1 MTFAVRVWYSIGV
14 GQPTVHK
21 YVAYATKIKEA
32 IMKKISHAITLHG
45 TWYKA
50 YIPLA
55 YFNGCNKLVKE
66 KIKNTLRNKTIQDYV
81 RSLYK
86 IARLNRG
93 YANIYSLTY
102 QIACKVCRNNKI
114 KELLPGLYA
123 DYQQISKAITAPAQ
137 IEQAIKQTVKDLNFN
152 YLKQYHDKKTHTIK
166 LWTTQ
171 TVKSHIGYLLTYNPN
186 KSLSFFADLLHTGLD
201 EPLTLDGLT
210 VWNVASSCTSL
221 LDLKNKLSQIYT
233 LKTTKHKYSKD
244 KHTLVDGSIYQMTV
258 NGLRRVFI
266 IGNGD
271 TVTEANDTYICERQQ
286 TGLQYLY
293 NLTSNYIYS
302 QRSADTIS
310 LQAPTSQDLTLAD
323 TLQDKSDA
331 RALQEFKAYKS
342 IIDDF
347 YNTYINTQFIKPKT
361 FAAYCQ
367 YLILKCTGLADYS
380 ILARLGFSA
389 TTLSKYKNQYST
401 MFYDFVKNK

>member
-1 MTFAVRVWYSIGV
+1 
-14 GQPTVHK
+14 
-21 YVAYATKIKEA
+21 
-32 IMKKISHAITLHG
+32 MKKISHAITLYG

-50 YIPLA
+50 YIPLSC
-55 YFNGCNKLVKE
+55 FNGCNKLVKE
-66 KIKNTLRNKTIQDYV
+66 EIKNTLRNKTIQDYV

-86 IARLNRG
+86 IAQLNRG

-137 IEQAIKQTVKDLNFN
+137 IQQAIKQTIKDLNFD
-152 YLKQYHDKKTHTIK
+152 YLKQYHNKKTHSVK
-166 LWTTQ
+166 PWNTQ
-171 TVKSHIGYLLTYNPN
+171 TVKAYIGYLLTYNPN

-201 EPLTLDGLT
+201 EPLTVDGLT

-271 TVTEANDTYICERQQ
+271 TVTETNDKYICERRQ
-286 TGLQYLY
+286 TGLQYMY

-310 LQAPTSQDLTLAD
+310 LQAPTAQDLTLAD

-367 YLILKCTGLADYS
+367 YLMLKCTGLADYS

>member
-1 MTFAVRVWYSIGV
+1 
-14 GQPTVHK
+14 
-21 YVAYATKIKEA
+21 
-32 IMKKISHAITLHG
+32 MKKISHAITLYG

-50 YIPLA
+50 YIPLSC
-55 YFNGCNKLVKE
+55 FNGCNKLVKE
-66 KIKNTLRNKTIQDYV
+66 EIKNTLRNKTIQDYV

-137 IEQAIKQTVKDLNFN
+137 IEQAIKQTVKDLNFD
-152 YLKQYHDKKTHTIK
+152 YLKQYHDKKTHSVK
-166 LWTTQ
+166 PWNTQ
-171 TVKSHIGYLLTYNPN
+171 TVKAHIGYLLTYNPN

-201 EPLTLDGLT
+201 EPLTVDGLT
-210 VWNVASSCTSL
+210 VWNVAKTSTSL
-221 LDLKNKLSQIYT
+221 LDLKSKLSKAYT
-233 LKTTKHKYSKD
+233 LKTTKHKYNK
-244 KHTLVDGSIYQMTV
+244 KIHTLIDGSIYQMTV

-271 TVTEANDTYICERQQ
+271 TVTETNDKYICERKQN
-286 TGLQYLY
+286 GLQFLY
-293 NLTSNYIYS
+293 QSTSNYIYS

-331 RALQEFKAYKS
+331 RALQEFKAYIS
-342 IIDDF
+342 IINDY
-347 YNTYINTQFIKPKT
+347 YNTYIDTQYVNNTT
-361 FAAYCQ
+361 FSKYCK
-367 YLILKCTGLADYS
+367 YLTLKCTGLADYS

-401 MFYDFVKNK
+401 MFYNFVKNK

>member
-1 MTFAVRVWYSIGV
+1 
-14 GQPTVHK
+14 
-21 YVAYATKIKEA
+21 
-32 IMKKISHAITLHG
+32 MKKIKHAITLYG

-50 YIPLA
+50 YIPLS

-66 KIKNTLRNKTIQDYV
+66 EIKNTLRNKTIQDYV

-137 IEQAIKQTVKDLNFN
+137 IEQAIKQTVKDLNFD
-152 YLKQYHDKKTHTIK
+152 YCKQYHDKKTHSIK
-166 LWTTQ
+166 LWNTQ
-171 TVKSHIGYLLTYNPN
+171 TVKAHIGYLLTYNPN

-210 VWNVASSCTSL
+210 VWDVAKSSSSL
-221 LDLKNKLSQIYT
+221 LDLKDKLSQIYT
-233 LKTTKHKYSKD
+233 LKTTKHNYD
-244 KHTLVDGSIYQMTV
+244 KKIHTLVDSSIYQLTV

-266 IGNGD
+266 IGEGD
-271 TVTEANDTYICERQQ
+271 TITETDNKFICERRQN
-286 TGLQYLY
+286 GLQFIYQ
-293 NLTSNYIYS
+293 LTSNYIYS

-310 LQAPTSQDLTLAD
+310 LQAPTSQDLTIAD
-323 TLQDKSDA
+323 SLQDKSDA
-331 RALQEFKAYKS
+331 RALREFKTYIS
-342 IIDDF
+342 IINDF
-347 YNTYINTQFIKPKT
+347 YNTYKDSTKVVPRT
-361 FAAYCQ
+361 FYIYCQ
-367 YLILKCTGLADYS
+367 YLTVKCMGLPDYK
-380 ILARLGFSA
+380 I
-389 TTLSKYKNQYST
+389 YKKINITNKPLQRYKAMYNT
-401 MFYDFVKNK
+401 MFYNFVKNK

>member
-1 MTFAVRVWYSIGV
+1 
-14 GQPTVHK
+14 
-21 YVAYATKIKEA
+21 
-32 IMKKISHAITLHG
+32 MKKINHAVTLYG

-50 YIPLA
+50 YIPLSC
-55 YFNGCNKLVKE
+55 FNGCNKLVKE
-66 KIKNTLRNKTIQDYV
+66 EIKNTLRNKTIQDYV

-86 IARLNRG
+86 IARVNRG
-93 YANIYSLTY
+93 FANIYSLTY

-137 IEQAIKQTVKDLNFN
+137 IEQAIKQTVKDLNCN

-171 TVKSHIGYLLTYNPN
+171 TVKSYIGYLLTYNPN

-210 VWNVASSCTSL
+210 VWNVAQTSSSL
-221 LDLKNKLSQIYT
+221 IDLKDKLSKVFT
-233 LKTTKHKYSKD
+233 LKITKHKYD
-244 KHTLVDGSIYQMTV
+244 KKIHTLIDGSIYQMTV

-271 TVTEANDTYICERQQ
+271 TVTETNDKYICERRQ
-286 TGLQYLY
+286 TGLQYIY
-293 NLTSNYIYS
+293 SLTSNYIYS
-302 QRSADTIS
+302 QRSVDTIS
-310 LQAPTSQDLTLAD
+310 LQAPTSQDLTLVD

-331 RALQEFKAYKS
+331 RALQEFKAYIS
-342 IIDDF
+342 IINDY
-347 YNTYINTQFIKPKT
+347 YNTYIDTQYVNNTT
-361 FAAYCQ
+361 FSKYCK
-367 YLILKCTGLADYS
+367 YLTLKCTGLADYS

-401 MFYDFVKNK
+401 MFYNFVKNK

>member
-1 MTFAVRVWYSIGV
+1 
-14 GQPTVHK
+14 
-21 YVAYATKIKEA
+21 
-32 IMKKISHAITLHG
+32 MKKISHAITLYG

-50 YIPLA
+50 YIPLSC
-55 YFNGCNKLVKE
+55 FNGCNKLVKE
-66 KIKNTLRNKTIQDYV
+66 EIKNTLRNKTIQDYV

-93 YANIYSLTY
+93 YTNIYSLTY

-114 KELLPGLYA
+114 RELLPGLCA

-137 IEQAIKQTVKDLNFN
+137 IEQAIKQTVKDLNFD
-152 YLKQYHDKKTHTIK
+152 YLKQYHDKKTHSVK
-166 LWTTQ
+166 PWNTQ
-171 TVKSHIGYLLTYNPN
+171 TVKAHIGYLLTYNPN

-201 EPLTLDGLT
+201 EPLTVDGLT
-210 VWNVASSCTSL
+210 VWNVAKTSTSL
-221 LDLKNKLSQIYT
+221 LDLKSKLSKAYT
-233 LKTTKHKYSKD
+233 LKTTKHKYNK
-244 KHTLVDGSIYQMTV
+244 KIHTLIDGSIYQMTV

-271 TVTEANDTYICERQQ
+271 TVTETSDQYVCERKQN
-286 TGLQYLY
+286 GLQFLY
-293 NLTSNYIYS
+293 QSISNYIYS

-331 RALQEFKAYKS
+331 RALQEFKAYIS
-342 IIDDF
+342 IINDY
-347 YNTYINTQFIKPKT
+347 YNTYIDTQYVNNTTFPK
-361 FAAYCQ
+361 YCK
-367 YLILKCTGLADYS
+367 YLTLKCTGLADYS

-401 MFYDFVKNK
+401 MFYNFVKNK

>member
-1 MTFAVRVWYSIGV
+1 
-14 GQPTVHK
+14 
-21 YVAYATKIKEA
+21 
-32 IMKKISHAITLHG
+32 MKKINHAITLYG

-50 YIPLA
+50 YIPLS

-66 KIKNTLRNKTIQDYV
+66 EIKNTLRNKTIKAYV

-93 YANIYSLTY
+93 YANIYNLTY

-137 IEQAIKQTVKDLNFN
+137 IEQAVKQTVKDLNFD
-152 YLKQYHDKKTHTIK
+152 YLKQYHDKKTHSIK
-166 LWTTQ
+166 PWNTQ
-171 TVKSHIGYLLTYNPN
+171 TVKAHMGYLLTYNPN
-186 KSLSFFADLLHTGLD
+186 KSLSFFADLLHTGL
-201 EPLTLDGLT
+201 EETLTLDGLT
-210 VWNVASSCTSL
+210 VWSVAEASSSL
-221 LDLKNKLSQIYT
+221 LDLKDKLSKVYT
-233 LKTTKHKYSKD
+233 LKTTKHKYNK
-244 KHTLVDGSIYQMTV
+244 KIHTLIDGSVYQMTV

-266 IGNGD
+266 IGEGD
-271 TVTEANDTYICERQQ
+271 TITETNDKYICERKQN
-286 TGLQYLY
+286 GLQFLY
-293 NLTSNYIYS
+293 QLTSNYIYS

-331 RALQEFKAYKS
+331 RALQEFKVYVN
-342 IIDDF
+342 IINDF
-347 YNTYINTQFIKPKT
+347 YNTYKSSSKVVLKT
-361 FAAYCQ
+361 FDIYCQ
-367 YLILKCTGLADYS
+367 YLTVKCLGLSDNVA
-380 ILARLGFSA
+380 
-389 TTLSKYKNQYST
+389 SKKINVPCRSVERYKAMYST

>member
-1 MTFAVRVWYSIGV
+1 
-14 GQPTVHK
+14 
-21 YVAYATKIKEA
+21 
-32 IMKKISHAITLHG
+32 MKKINHAVTLYG
-45 TWYKA
+45 TWHKA
-50 YIPLA
+50 YIPLS

-66 KIKNTLRNKTIQDYV
+66 EIKNTLRNKTIQDYV

-271 TVTEANDTYICERQQ
+271 TVTETNDTYICERQQ
-286 TGLQYLY
+286 TGLQYMY

-310 LQAPTSQDLTLAD
+310 LQAPTAQDLTLAD

-331 RALQEFKAYKS
+331 RALQEFKAYVN
-342 IIDDF
+342 IINDF
-347 YNTYINTQFIKPKT
+347 YSAYKSSSKVVLKT
-361 FAAYCQ
+361 FDIYCK
-367 YLILKCTGLADYS
+367 YLILKCIGLPDYK
-380 ILARLGFSA
+380 IYNKINITNKPLQR
-389 TTLSKYKNQYST
+389 YKAMYST

>member
-1 MTFAVRVWYSIGV
+1 
-14 GQPTVHK
+14 
-21 YVAYATKIKEA
+21 
-32 IMKKISHAITLHG
+32 MKKISHAITLYG

-50 YIPLA
+50 YIPLSC
-55 YFNGCNKLVKE
+55 FNGCNKLVKE
-66 KIKNTLRNKTIQDYV
+66 EIKNTLRNKTIQDYV

-86 IARLNRG
+86 IAQLNRG

-137 IEQAIKQTVKDLNFN
+137 IQQAIKQTIKDLNFD
-152 YLKQYHDKKTHTIK
+152 YLKQYHDKKTHSVK
-166 LWTTQ
+166 LWNAQ
-171 TVKSHIGYLLTYNPN
+171 TVKAHIGYLLTYNPN

-201 EPLTLDGLT
+201 EPLTVDGLT
-210 VWNVASSCTSL
+210 VWNVAKTSTSL
-221 LDLKNKLSQIYT
+221 LDLKSKLSKAYT
-233 LKTTKHKYSKD
+233 LKTTKHKYNK
-244 KHTLVDGSIYQMTV
+244 KIHTLIDGSIYQMTV

-271 TVTEANDTYICERQQ
+271 TVTETNDKYICERKQN
-286 TGLQYLY
+286 GLQFLY
-293 NLTSNYIYS
+293 QSTSNYIYS

-331 RALQEFKAYKS
+331 RALQEFKAYIS
-342 IIDDF
+342 IINDY
-347 YNTYINTQFIKPKT
+347 YNTYIDTQYVNNTT
-361 FAAYCQ
+361 FSKYCK
-367 YLILKCTGLADYS
+367 YLTLKCTGLADYS

-401 MFYDFVKNK
+401 MFYNFVKNK

>member
-1 MTFAVRVWYSIGV
+1 
-14 GQPTVHK
+14 
-21 YVAYATKIKEA
+21 
-32 IMKKISHAITLHG
+32 MKKIKHAITLYG

-50 YIPLA
+50 YIPLS

-66 KIKNTLRNKTIQDYV
+66 EIKNTLRNKTIQDYV

-137 IEQAIKQTVKDLNFN
+137 IEQAIKQTVKDLNFD
-152 YLKQYHDKKTHTIK
+152 YCKQYHDKKTHSIK
-166 LWTTQ
+166 LWNTQ
-171 TVKSHIGYLLTYNPN
+171 TVKAHIGYLLTYNPN

-210 VWNVASSCTSL
+210 VWDVAKSSSSL
-221 LDLKNKLSQIYT
+221 LDLKDKLSQIYT
-233 LKTTKHKYSKD
+233 LKTTKHNYNKKI
-244 KHTLVDGSIYQMTV
+244 HTLVDSSIYQLTV

-266 IGNGD
+266 IGEGD
-271 TVTEANDTYICERQQ
+271 TITETDNKFICERRQN
-286 TGLQYLY
+286 GLQFIYQ
-293 NLTSNYIYS
+293 LTSNYIYS

-310 LQAPTSQDLTLAD
+310 LQAPTSQDLTIAD
-323 TLQDKSDA
+323 SLQDKSDA
-331 RALQEFKAYKS
+331 RALREFKTYIS
-342 IIDDF
+342 IINDF
-347 YNTYINTQFIKPKT
+347 YNTYKDSTKVVPRT
-361 FAAYCQ
+361 FYIYCQ
-367 YLILKCTGLADYS
+367 YLTVKCMGLPDYK
-380 ILARLGFSA
+380 I
-389 TTLSKYKNQYST
+389 YKKINITNKPLQRYKAMYNT
-401 MFYDFVKNK
+401 MFYNFVKNK

>member
-1 MTFAVRVWYSIGV
+1 MLHM
-14 GQPTVHK
+14 QQ
-21 YVAYATKIKEA
+21 KIKEA
-32 IMKKISHAITLHG
+32 IMKKISHAITLYG
-45 TWYKA
+45 TWHKA
-50 YIPLA
+50 YIPLSC
-55 YFNGCNKLVKE
+55 FNGCNKLVKE
-66 KIKNTLRNKTIQDYV
+66 EIKNTLRNKTIQDYV

-137 IEQAIKQTVKDLNFN
+137 IKQAIKQTVKDLNFD
-152 YLKQYHDKKTHTIK
+152 YCKQYHDKKTHSVK
-166 LWTTQ
+166 LWNAQ

-258 NGLRRVFI
+258 NGLRRVFV

-286 TGLQYLY
+286 TGLQYMY

-310 LQAPTSQDLTLAD
+310 LQAPTAQDLTLAD

-331 RALQEFKAYKS
+331 RALQEFKAYVN
-342 IIDDF
+342 IINDF
-347 YNTYINTQFIKPKT
+347 YSAYKSSSKVVLKT
-361 FAAYCQ
+361 FDIYCK
-367 YLILKCTGLADYS
+367 YLILKCIGLPDYK
-380 ILARLGFSA
+380 IYNKINITNKPLQR
-389 TTLSKYKNQYST
+389 YKAMYST

>member
-1 MTFAVRVWYSIGV
+1 
-14 GQPTVHK
+14 
-21 YVAYATKIKEA
+21 
-32 IMKKISHAITLHG
+32 MKKISHAITLYG

-50 YIPLA
+50 YIPLSC
-55 YFNGCNKLVKE
+55 FNGCNKLVKE
-66 KIKNTLRNKTIQDYV
+66 EIKNTLRNKTIQDYV

-114 KELLPGLYA
+114 KELLPGLYT

-137 IEQAIKQTVKDLNFN
+137 IEQAITQTVKDLNFN

-186 KSLSFFADLLHTGLD
+186 QSLSFFADLLHTGLD

-286 TGLQYLY
+286 TGLQYMY

-310 LQAPTSQDLTLAD
+310 LQAPTAQDLTLAD

-367 YLILKCTGLADYS
+367 YLMLKCTGLADYS

-389 TTLSKYKNQYST
+389 TTLSKYKNHYST

>member
-1 MTFAVRVWYSIGV
+1 
-14 GQPTVHK
+14 
-21 YVAYATKIKEA
+21 
-32 IMKKISHAITLHG
+32 MKKISHAITLYG
-45 TWYKA
+45 TWHKA
-50 YIPLA
+50 YIPLSC
-55 YFNGCNKLVKE
+55 FNGCNKLVKE
-66 KIKNTLRNKTIQDYV
+66 EIKNTLRNKTIQDYV

-137 IEQAIKQTVKDLNFN
+137 IEQAIKQTVKDLNFD
-152 YLKQYHDKKTHTIK
+152 YLKQYHDKKTHSVK
-166 LWTTQ
+166 LWNAQ
-171 TVKSHIGYLLTYNPN
+171 TVKSHIGFLLTYSPN

-201 EPLTLDGLT
+201 EPLTVDGLT
-210 VWNVASSCTSL
+210 VWNVAKTSTSL
-221 LDLKNKLSQIYT
+221 LDLKSKLSQIYT
-233 LKTTKHKYSKD
+233 LKTTKHKYNK
-244 KHTLVDGSIYQMTV
+244 KIHTLIDGSVYQMTV

-266 IGNGD
+266 IGDGD
-271 TVTEANDTYICERQQ
+271 TITETNDKYICERKQN
-286 TGLQYLY
+286 GLQYMY

-310 LQAPTSQDLTLAD
+310 LQAPTAQDLTLAD

-331 RALQEFKAYKS
+331 RALQEFKAYVN
-342 IIDDF
+342 IINDF
-347 YNTYINTQFIKPKT
+347 YSAYKSSSKVVLKT
-361 FAAYCQ
+361 FDIYCK
-367 YLILKCTGLADYS
+367 YLILKCTGLPDYK
-380 ILARLGFSA
+380 IYNKINITNKPLQR
-389 TTLSKYKNQYST
+389 YKAMYNT

>member
-1 MTFAVRVWYSIGV
+1 
-14 GQPTVHK
+14 
-21 YVAYATKIKEA
+21 
-32 IMKKISHAITLHG
+32 MKKIKHAITLYG

-50 YIPLA
+50 YIPLS

-66 KIKNTLRNKTIQDYV
+66 EIKNTLRNKTIQDYV

-137 IEQAIKQTVKDLNFN
+137 IEQAIKQTIKDLNFE
-152 YLKQYHDKKTHTIK
+152 YCKQYHDKKTHSIK
-166 LWTTQ
+166 PWSSQ

-201 EPLTLDGLT
+201 EPLTVDGLT
-210 VWNVASSCTSL
+210 VWNVAKTSTSL
-221 LDLKNKLSQIYT
+221 LDLKGKLSQIYT
-233 LKTTKHKYSKD
+233 LKTTKHKYNK
-244 KHTLVDGSIYQMTV
+244 KIHTLIDGSVYQMTV

-266 IGNGD
+266 IGDGD
-271 TVTEANDTYICERQQ
+271 TITETNDKYICERKQN
-286 TGLQYLY
+286 GLQYMY

-310 LQAPTSQDLTLAD
+310 LQAPTAQDLTLAD

>member
-1 MTFAVRVWYSIGV
+1 
-14 GQPTVHK
+14 
-21 YVAYATKIKEA
+21 
-32 IMKKISHAITLHG
+32 MKKINHAVTLYG

-50 YIPLA
+50 YIPLSC
-55 YFNGCNKLVKE
+55 FNGCNKLVKE
-66 KIKNTLRNKTIQDYV
+66 EIKNTLRNKTIQDYV

-286 TGLQYLY
+286 TGLQYMY

-310 LQAPTSQDLTLAD
+310 LQAPTAQDLTLAD

-347 YNTYINTQFIKPKT
+347 YNTYIIEIT
-361 FAAYCQ
+361 
-367 YLILKCTGLADYS
+367 
-380 ILARLGFSA
+380 
-389 TTLSKYKNQYST
+389 
-401 MFYDFVKNK
+401 

>member
-1 MTFAVRVWYSIGV
+1 
-14 GQPTVHK
+14 
-21 YVAYATKIKEA
+21 
-32 IMKKISHAITLHG
+32 MKKISHAITLYG

-50 YIPLA
+50 YIPLSC
-55 YFNGCNKLVKE
+55 FNGCNKLVKE
-66 KIKNTLRNKTIQDYV
+66 EIKNTLRNKTIQDYV

-114 KELLPGLYA
+114 KDLLPGLYA

-137 IEQAIKQTVKDLNFN
+137 IQQAIKQTVKDLNFD
-152 YLKQYHDKKTHTIK
+152 YLKQYHDKKTHSIK
-166 LWTTQ
+166 LWNAQ

-221 LDLKNKLSQIYT
+221 LDLKNKLSQVYT
-233 LKTTKHKYSKD
+233 LKTTKHKYNKD

-271 TVTEANDTYICERQQ
+271 TVTETNDTYICERRQ
-286 TGLQYLY
+286 TGLQYMY
-293 NLTSNYIYS
+293 SLTSIYIYS

-323 TLQDKSDA
+323 TLQDKSDPC
-331 RALQEFKAYKS
+331 ALQEFKTYKS
-342 IIDDF
+342 IINDY
-347 YNTYINTQFIKPKT
+347 YNTYIDTQYVNNTT
-361 FAAYCQ
+361 FYKYCK
-367 YLILKCTGLADYS
+367 YLTLKCTGLPDYK
-380 ILARLGFSA
+380 ILTTIECSA
-389 TTLSKYKNQYST
+389 VTLNKYKHKYNT
-401 MFYDFVKNK
+401 MFYDFVTNK

>member
-1 MTFAVRVWYSIGV
+1 
-14 GQPTVHK
+14 
-21 YVAYATKIKEA
+21 
-32 IMKKISHAITLHG
+32 MKKISHAITLYG

-50 YIPLA
+50 YIPLSC
-55 YFNGCNKLVKE
+55 FNGCNKLVKE
-66 KIKNTLRNKTIQDYV
+66 EIKNTLRNKTIQDYV

-93 YANIYSLTY
+93 YTNIYSLTY

-114 KELLPGLYA
+114 RELLPGLYA
-123 DYQQISKAITAPAQ
+123 DYQQISKAITVPAQ
-137 IEQAIKQTVKDLNFN
+137 IEQAIKQTVKDLNFD
-152 YLKQYHDKKTHTIK
+152 YLKQYHDKKTHSVK
-166 LWTTQ
+166 PWNTQ
-171 TVKSHIGYLLTYNPN
+171 TVKAHIGYLLTYNPN

-201 EPLTLDGLT
+201 EPLTVDGLT
-210 VWNVASSCTSL
+210 VWNVAKTSTSL
-221 LDLKNKLSQIYT
+221 LDLKSKLSKAYT
-233 LKTTKHKYSKD
+233 LKTTKHKYNK
-244 KHTLVDGSIYQMTV
+244 KIHTLIDGSIYQMTV

-271 TVTEANDTYICERQQ
+271 TVTETNDKYICERKQN
-286 TGLQYLY
+286 GLQFLY
-293 NLTSNYIYS
+293 QSTSNYIYS

-331 RALQEFKAYKS
+331 RALQEFKAYIS
-342 IIDDF
+342 IINDY
-347 YNTYINTQFIKPKT
+347 YNTYIDTQYVNNTT
-361 FAAYCQ
+361 FSKYCK
-367 YLILKCTGLADYS
+367 YLTLKCTGLADYS

-401 MFYDFVKNK
+401 MFYNFVKNK

>member
-1 MTFAVRVWYSIGV
+1 
-14 GQPTVHK
+14 
-21 YVAYATKIKEA
+21 
-32 IMKKISHAITLHG
+32 MKKISHAITLHG
-45 TWYKA
+45 TWHKA
-50 YIPLA
+50 YIPLSC
-55 YFNGCNKLVKE
+55 FNGCNKLVKE
-66 KIKNTLRNKTIQDYV
+66 EIKNTLRNKTIQDYV

-114 KELLPGLYA
+114 KELLPGLYT

-137 IEQAIKQTVKDLNFN
+137 IEQAIIQTVKDLNFN

-186 KSLSFFADLLHTGLD
+186 QSLSFFADLLHTGLD

-286 TGLQYLY
+286 TGLQYMY

-310 LQAPTSQDLTLAD
+310 LQAPTAQDLTLAD

-367 YLILKCTGLADYS
+367 YLMLKCTGLADYS

>member
-1 MTFAVRVWYSIGV
+1 
-14 GQPTVHK
+14 
-21 YVAYATKIKEA
+21 
-32 IMKKISHAITLHG
+32 MKKITHAHTLYG
-45 TWYKA
+45 KWKKS
-50 YIPLA
+50 YIPTT
-55 YFNGCNKLVKE
+55 YFNGCNKLVTDAVKS
-66 KIKNTLRNKTIQDYV
+66 TLRTKEIQAYV
-81 RSLYK
+81 HGLYK
-86 IARLNRG
+86 TARVNRV
-93 YANIYSLTY
+93 YNNIYTLTY
-102 QIACKVCRNNKI
+102 QISCKVCYNNKI
-114 KELLPGLYA
+114 KDLLPGLYS
-123 DYQQISKAITAPAQ
+123 DYQQVSKAITAPAQ
-137 IEQAIKQTVKDLNFN
+137 VQQAIKQTIKDINCD
-152 YLKQYHDKKTHTIK
+152 YLKQYHDKKTHSVK
-166 LWTTQ
+166 LWSAQ
-171 TVKSHIGYLLTYNPN
+171 TVKAHIGYLLTYNPN

-201 EPLTLDGLT
+201 EPLTVDGLT
-210 VWNVASSCTSL
+210 VWNVAKTSISL
-221 LDLKNKLSQIYT
+221 LDLKSKLSKVYT
-233 LKTTKHKYSKD
+233 LKTTKHKYNK
-244 KHTLVDGSIYQMTV
+244 KIHTLVDGSVYQMTV

-266 IGNGD
+266 IGEGD
-271 TVTEANDTYICERQQ
+271 TITETNDTYICARRQ
-286 TGLQYLY
+286 TGLQYIY
-293 NLTSNYIYS
+293 SLTSNYIYS

-310 LQAPTSQDLTLAD
+310 LQAPTTQDLTLAD

>member
-1 MTFAVRVWYSIGV
+1 
-14 GQPTVHK
+14 
-21 YVAYATKIKEA
+21 
-32 IMKKISHAITLHG
+32 MKKISHAITLYG

-50 YIPLA
+50 YIPLSC
-55 YFNGCNKLVKE
+55 FNGCNKLVKE
-66 KIKNTLRNKTIQDYV
+66 EIKNTLRNKTIQDYV

-123 DYQQISKAITAPAQ
+123 DYQQISKAITAPDQ
-137 IEQAIKQTVKDLNFN
+137 IEQAIKQTVKDLNFD
-152 YLKQYHDKKTHTIK
+152 YCKQYHDKKTHTIK

-171 TVKSHIGYLLTYNPN
+171 TIKSHIGYLLTYNSN

-201 EPLTLDGLT
+201 EPLTVDGLT
-210 VWNVASSCTSL
+210 VWNVAKTSTSL
-221 LDLKNKLSQIYT
+221 LDLKSKLSKAYT
-233 LKTTKHKYSKD
+233 LKTTKHKYNK
-244 KHTLVDGSIYQMTV
+244 KIHTLIDGSIYQMTV

-271 TVTEANDTYICERQQ
+271 TVTETNDKYICERKQN
-286 TGLQYLY
+286 GLQFLY
-293 NLTSNYIYS
+293 QSTSNYIYS

-331 RALQEFKAYKS
+331 RALQEFKAYIS
-342 IIDDF
+342 IINDY
-347 YNTYINTQFIKPKT
+347 YNTYIDTQYVNNTT
-361 FAAYCQ
+361 FSKYCK
-367 YLILKCTGLADYS
+367 YLTLKCTGLADYS

>member
-1 MTFAVRVWYSIGV
+1 
-14 GQPTVHK
+14 
-21 YVAYATKIKEA
+21 
-32 IMKKISHAITLHG
+32 MKKISHAITLYG

-50 YIPLA
+50 YIPLSC
-55 YFNGCNKLVKE
+55 FNGCNKLVKE
-66 KIKNTLRNKTIQDYV
+66 EIKNTLRNKTIQDYV

-93 YANIYSLTY
+93 NANIYSLTY

-114 KELLPGLYA
+114 KELLPVLYA

-286 TGLQYLY
+286 TGLQYMY
-293 NLTSNYIYS
+293 SLTSNYIYS

-331 RALQEFKAYKS
+331 RALQEFKAYTG
-342 IIDDF
+342 IINDY
-347 YNTYINTQFIKPKT
+347 YNTYIDTQYVNNTT
-361 FAAYCQ
+361 FSKYCK
-367 YLILKCTGLADYS
+367 YLTLKCTGLPDYK
-380 ILARLGFSA
+380 IL
-389 TTLSKYKNQYST
+389 TTLECSAVTLNKYKHKYNT

>member
-1 MTFAVRVWYSIGV
+1 
-14 GQPTVHK
+14 
-21 YVAYATKIKEA
+21 
-32 IMKKISHAITLHG
+32 MKKIKHAYTLYG
-45 TWYKA
+45 TWRKA
-50 YIPLA
+50 YIPSS
-55 YFNGCNKLVKE
+55 YFNKCNKLVKDE
-66 KIKNTLRNKTIQDYV
+66 VKNTLRNKTIQDYV

-186 KSLSFFADLLHTGLD
+186 ESLSFFADLLHTGLD

-271 TVTEANDTYICERQQ
+271 TVTETNDQYICERRQ
-286 TGLQYLY
+286 TGLQYMY

-310 LQAPTSQDLTLAD
+310 LQAPTAQDLTLAD

-367 YLILKCTGLADYS
+367 YLMLKCTGLADYS

>member
-1 MTFAVRVWYSIGV
+1 
-14 GQPTVHK
+14 
-21 YVAYATKIKEA
+21 
-32 IMKKISHAITLHG
+32 MKKISHAITLYG

-50 YIPLA
+50 YIPLSC
-55 YFNGCNKLVKE
+55 FNGCNKLVKE
-66 KIKNTLRNKTIQDYV
+66 EIKNTLRNKTIQDYV

-114 KELLPGLYA
+114 KDLLPGLYA

-137 IEQAIKQTVKDLNFN
+137 IQQAIKQTVKDLNFD
-152 YLKQYHDKKTHTIK
+152 YLKQYHDKKTHSIK
-166 LWTTQ
+166 LWNAQ

-221 LDLKNKLSQIYT
+221 LDLKNKLSQVYT
-233 LKTTKHKYSKD
+233 LKTTKHKYNKD

-271 TVTEANDTYICERQQ
+271 TVTETNDKYICERRQ
-286 TGLQYLY
+286 TGLQYMY

-310 LQAPTSQDLTLAD
+310 LQAPTAQDLTLAD

-331 RALQEFKAYKS
+331 RALQEFKAYVN
-342 IIDDF
+342 IINDF
-347 YNTYINTQFIKPKT
+347 YSAYKSSSKVVLKT
-361 FAAYCQ
+361 FDIYCK
-367 YLILKCTGLADYS
+367 YLILKCTGLPDYK
-380 ILARLGFSA
+380 IYNKINITNKPLQR
-389 TTLSKYKNQYST
+389 YKAMYST

>member
-1 MTFAVRVWYSIGV
+1 
-14 GQPTVHK
+14 
-21 YVAYATKIKEA
+21 
-32 IMKKISHAITLHG
+32 MKKIKHAITLYG
-45 TWYKA
+45 TWEKT
-50 YIPLA
+50 YIPCS
-55 YFNGCNKLVKE
+55 YFNKCNKLVKE
-66 KIKNTLRNKTIQDYV
+66 KIKNTLQNKTIQAYV
-81 RSLYK
+81 HGLYK
-86 IARLNRG
+86 SARANRM
-93 YANIYSLTY
+93 YNNLYTLTY
-102 QIACKVCRNNKI
+102 QIGCKVCRNNKI
-114 KELLPGLYA
+114 KDLLPGLYS
-123 DYQQISKAITAPAQ
+123 DFQQVSKAITSPAQ
-137 IEQAIKQTVKDLNFN
+137 IQQAIKQTIKDINCD
-152 YLKQYHDKKTHTIK
+152 YVKQYHDKKTHTIK
-166 LWTTQ
+166 SWSAQ
-171 TVKSHIGYLLTYNPN
+171 TVKTHIGYLLTYNPN

-286 TGLQYLY
+286 TGLQYMY

-310 LQAPTSQDLTLAD
+310 LQAPTAQDLTLAD

-347 YNTYINTQFIKPKT
+347 YNTYINMQFIKPKT

-367 YLILKCTGLADYS
+367 YLMLKCTGLADYS